1 MASLGHKQQLS
12 EFSEK
17 DFLPSITTDDS
28 FQKQCDSP
36 GEKGDLRMS
45 HGKEMETNLKK
56 KIGTYIFYS
65 LRIILK

>member
-12 EFSEK
+12 RSSEK
-17 DFLPSITTDDS
+17 NFLPSIITDDS

-45 HGKEMETNLKK
+45 HTMIVTTKEIETN
-56 KIGTYIFYS
+56 
-65 LRIILK
+65 

>member
-12 EFSEK
+12 GSSEK
-17 DFLPSITTDDS
+17 NFLPSIITDDS

-45 HGKEMETNLKK
+45 HTMIATTKEIETN
-56 KIGTYIFYS
+56 
-65 LRIILK
+65 